1 MIKRLA
7 FLLMLAALAG
17 NLMVAQNQDPRLTA
31 QPRFTQKGQVAQ
43 AAQLALTPSDV
54 SRVVELA
61 DVVNYA
67 EFDNTLSVS
76 GTDTT
81 RTSEMS
87 GMPKLERIQGTDSV
101 RMSGLW
107 GLSGTLKATVDL
119 NRGAISII
127 PGQLAE
133 SSYGAVWAVS
143 FDPQTDKYSTSK
155 PIAGTIDTDGIT
167 LGPWGVF
174 VIGGEYSGAYFAL
187 LNGGSRL
194 AATNGKMSDYEFASD
209 QVTTYDVRIDQSA
222 DGSKV
227 RVANF
232 GGQKKAVTVN
242 LNPDGTAS
250 VAPQVVA
257 TSSKLGDLMCYRAD
271 WENEPG
277 MLQGNIGGTV
287 TASKITLGN
296 WGLFRRAAHATC
308 LVQNESSTI
317 TLASGD
323 FKLPAALSLDWT
335 GSGTVADPY
344 VITTSDQLRAF
355 CQQVN
360 GGNSYSGKHIAL
372 GADIDL
378 GDAQFDPIG
387 SAEHP
392 FSGHFDGRG
401 HSLTNVTISLGE
413 QPYGGIFGLA
423 DASSVIENLTTNG
436 VTISGMGSSLGG
448 LIGRS
453 SGRVNQVAVLNAQIT
468 HKGFIGGGVIGTYDG
483 PMLSGATFGGT
494 MSGMGDTGG
503 VLGNLKGNAHAT
515 GLATLP
521 GSKVNNDKGLYSTV
535 YKGIGGLVGATRR
548 SNETLTPT
556 LTDSHNMAAVTER
569 TGVGDAGGVV
579 GDVLTGTISKCYN
592 VGLIKGQSTVKTD
605 ASSITPGAVGGVAG
619 LLYGGAVT
627 DCYNANVVANTN
639 ESRYVG
645 GVIGSVVPPN
655 IITQNGVRTITFTST
670 VKRCYNSGEVLMQPA
685 SATMGVYGSTYS
697 DTIFTYCYFDRQ
709 MTRATQSS
717 IKAAI
722 PTAALVSG
730 TLPTGFGT
738 NWVASAGY
746 YPRLQGADGTA
757 DARVSAVPVLLADDE
772 TTDKVKSNFALGRAP
787 QVSWAVKSAG
797 TALAI
802 EGDSVKLKNAS
813 ATEVLTAFSG
823 NGPGKVVSLN
833 VLNPSL
839 FSGKGTATD
848 PYELKTADDWV
859 KLNDM
864 VVNHSQPF
872 EGDHFKQVADIDFAG
887 TSFNGVGIGG
897 NQQWAF
903 AGTLDGGNHS
913 ITGLNVKGTRAVGLL
928 GMIAKGGEVN
938 NLVLAE
944 GNTIAG
950 TDFVGS
956 LCGVNFG
963 HISNVVSRAK
973 VSAKQSN
980 AGGIVSLVQPGAV
993 VESCYYGG
1001 TVVADSSYAGGIA
1014 GQNGGTVRQSQNAG
1028 NIFAHTAAG
1037 GIAGTCGGGA
1047 ATIAGCI
1054 NSGNVTSSTLAGG
1067 LVGDLLGYAASLNH
1081 NINYGIVS
1089 CTGNDQRPGA
1099 LSGTAPAKGSVVSSN
1114 IYDAQLGFNGGTPA
1128 AQVEGYEGTLTRNL
1142 TTGKALAGWDKEP
1155 ISWAA
1160 GQYPV
1165 LKAFAGEDEAAS
1177 QSHMVVTFA
1186 DLETA
1191 DNFNSKAQLSAAD
1204 GLTWTLLHGKDYSV
1218 NGNILL
1224 HSVSQ
1229 PSVSTTD
1236 SLTATMGNVKRIIA
1250 LHSVPSAFKGS
1261 GTADDPYQIWN
1272 TTDMS
1277 NLAALV
1283 NGHNRNFKGY
1293 SFKVMADIDFKGT
1306 TYEPVGLEQNLFD
1319 AEFNGDGHKFT
1330 NLTYSNDSVEAVGLF
1345 GNVGSEGYIH
1355 DLNLASGSIKAS
1367 RFTAG
1372 FVGTL
1377 WGRMERCDNHAA
1389 ISTGTFGMAG
1399 IVAYVKQGANVEQC
1413 HNYGTL
1419 DGSRSFGACIA
1430 YQIDSAAVV
1439 RGCVNHAPMSG
1450 NDLSDLAGIAYYN
1463 YGTVDSCFNY
1473 ANITGS
1479 DNLAGIVLQTH
1490 ASSVVSRCVNRGNIK
1505 ADYTDVGGIICR
1517 TMRSKVPIQVT
1528 ECINEGQITGSG
1540 SQGGIIGRALP
1551 GIVISNCENHASVT
1565 CVDGKYV
1572 GGLVGELGAE
1582 PDKGTFAYTTLLT
1595 HSHNTGALSTQKG
1608 TAGGLVGLMHTGS
1621 MVALSVN
1628 EGTITGTGN
1637 AVGGIAGECNGEVA
1651 NSYNM
1656 APISLKNS
1664 TSAGGVAGKGNGSIS
1679 GSFNAGNLTVTDNIS
1694 TATAGGLVATGSFSL
1709 TGSYNLGTISAR
1721 NGIGGLAAQLSSD
1734 ASVNACYNAG
1744 RVALLPDTSVHEP
1757 KVGNLAAITALPLDD
1772 CCFDSTVNPE
1782 LLATGDSM
1790 AVALTTRQL
1799 TLRQFNGNYVLAEGF
1814 YPMSAAL
1821 ETDTLARW
1829 AAATVVPAE
1838 GDNLMNVTK
1847 PLALGDGSALWSTN
1861 ASFVTIMG
1869 NRAYTTA
1876 TGQATLTKR
1885 FGQYAR
1891 DVVINVKKASG
1902 LHGDVNH
1909 DGMLNV
1915 GDVTQLVNMILGTA
1929 TTDVNAADMNG
1940 DGVLNASDVTEE
1952 VNVIL
1957 SHSTFGPAYRASLKR

>member
-1 MIKRLA
+1 MLKRLT
-7 FLLMLAALAG
+7 FLFMLVTLLG
-17 NLMVAQNQDPRLTA
+17 NLMVAQSQDPRLAARPRLA
-31 QPRFTQKGQVAQ
+31 QQGEVAQ
-43 AAQLALTPSDV
+43 AARLVLTPSHV
-54 SRVVELA
+54 SRTVALA
-61 DVVNYA
+61 DEVTYA
-67 EFDNTLSVS
+67 EFDNSFKVS

-81 RTSEMS
+81 RTTEMS
-87 GMPKLERIQGTDSV
+87 GMAKLQRIAGTDSV
-101 RMSGLW
+101 RLSGLW

-119 NRGAISII
+119 GRGTISII

-133 SSYGAVWAVS
+133 SSYGPVWAVS
-143 FDPQTDKYSTSK
+143 FDPLTDKYSTSK
-155 PIAGTIDTDGIT
+155 PIAGTIDADGIT
-167 LGPWGVF
+167 LGAWGVF
-174 VIGGEYSGAYFAL
+174 VVGGDYSGAYFAL

-242 LNPDGTAS
+242 LNPDGSAS

-257 TSSKLGDLMCYRAD
+257 TSTKYGDFMCYRAD

-277 MLQGNIGGTV
+277 MLAGNIGGTV
-287 TASKITLGN
+287 AAGKITLGN

-308 LVQNESSTI
+308 TAQNESSTI
-317 TLASGD
+317 TLASGN
-323 FKLPAALSLDWT
+323 FRLPTALSLDWT
-335 GSGTVADPY
+335 GSGTAADPY
-344 VITTSDQLRAF
+344 VITTSSQLRAF
-355 CQQVN
+355 GQQVN

-372 GADIDL
+372 GADLDL
-378 GDAQFDPIG
+378 GDAEFDPIG
-387 SAEHP
+387 DAEHP

-401 HSLTNVTISLGE
+401 HSLNNVTISLGE

-423 DASSVIENLTTNG
+423 DASSVIENLTADD
-436 VTISGMGSSLGG
+436 VTVSGMGTSLGG

-453 SGRVNQVAVLNAQIT
+453 SGWVSQVAVLNAQIT
-468 HKGFIGGGVIGTYDG
+468 HQGFIGGGVIGIYDG

-521 GSKVNNDKGLYSTV
+521 GSKVNNNKGLYSTV
-535 YKGIGGLVGATRR
+535 YKGVGGLVGATRR
-548 SNETLTPT
+548 SNETLTPM

-592 VGLIKGQSTVKTD
+592 VGLIKGQSTVKTA

-619 LLYGGAVT
+619 LLYGGTVT
-627 DCYNANVVANTN
+627 DCYNANAVANNN

-685 SATMGVYGSTYS
+685 SATMGLYGSTYS
-697 DTIFTYCYFDRQ
+697 DTIFTHCYFDRQ
-709 MTRATQSS
+709 MTQSTQSA
-717 IKAAI
+717 IRAAL
-722 PTAALVSG
+722 PTATLVSG
-730 TLPTGFGT
+730 TLPTGFGA
-738 NWVASAGY
+738 NWVTSTGY
-746 YPRLQGADGTA
+746 YPRLQEAEGTA
-757 DARVSAVPVLLADDE
+757 DAWVSAVPVLLAGDE
-772 TTDKVKSNFALGRAP
+772 TTDKVKSNFALGQAP
-787 QVSWAVKSAG
+787 QVTWAVKSAG
-797 TALAI
+797 SALAI

-813 ATEVLTAFSG
+813 ATEVITAFSG

-833 VLNPSL
+833 VINPSL
-839 FSGKGTATD
+839 FSGKGTAAD
-848 PYELKTADDWV
+848 PYVLKTADDYV
-859 KLNDM
+859 QLNDM

-887 TSFNGVGIGG
+887 TAFNGVGTGG

-903 AGTLDGGNHS
+903 AGTLDGCGHS
-913 ITGLNVKGTRAVGLL
+913 ITGLNIKGTRAVGLL
-928 GMIAKGGEVN
+928 GMIAQGGEVS

-950 TDFVGS
+950 TYFVGS
-956 LCGVNFG
+956 LCGVSFG
-963 HISNVVSRAK
+963 KISNVVSRAK

-1014 GQNGGTVRQSQNAG
+1014 GQNGGTVNHCQNAG
-1028 NIFAHTAAG
+1028 NIIAHKAAG

-1099 LSGTAPAKGSVVSSN
+1099 MSGTVPGKGSAVSSN
-1114 IYDAQLGFNGGTPA
+1114 IYDAQLGFNGGTPGT
-1128 AQVEGYEGTLTRNL
+1128 QVEGYEGTLTRNL
-1142 TTGKALAGWDKEP
+1142 TAGKALAGWDKEP
-1155 ISWAA
+1155 ISWKA

-1165 LKAFAGEDEAAS
+1165 LEAFAAQSEAAA
-1177 QSHMVVTFA
+1177 QSRMVVTFA

-1191 DNFNSKAQLSAAD
+1191 DNFNSKALLGAAE

-1218 NGNILL
+1218 NGNTLL
-1224 HSVSQ
+1224 HSASQ
-1229 PSVSTTD
+1229 PNVSSTD
-1236 SLTATMGNVKRIIA
+1236 SLTATMGNVKRIVA
-1250 LHSVPSAFKGS
+1250 LHSVPSAFKGQ
-1261 GTADDPYQIWN
+1261 GTAEDPYQIWS
-1272 TTDMS
+1272 TTDMA
-1277 NLAALV
+1277 NLAAMV
-1283 NGHNRNFKGY
+1283 NGQNRNYKGY
-1293 SFKVMADIDFKGT
+1293 VFKVMADIDFKGT
-1306 TYEPVGLEQNLFD
+1306 AYEPVGSGQNLFD
-1319 AEFNGDGHKFT
+1319 AEFDGDGHKFS
-1330 NLTYSNDSVEAVGLF
+1330 NLTYSNDTVEAVGLF
-1345 GNVGSEGYIH
+1345 GNVGPEGYIH
-1355 DLNLASGSIKAS
+1355 DLSLASGSIKAS

-1372 FVGTL
+1372 FVGNL
-1377 WGRMERCDNHAA
+1377 WGRMERCENHAA

-1399 IVAYVKQGANVEQC
+1399 IVAYVRQGASVEQC

-1419 DGSRSFGACIA
+1419 DGNRSFGACIA

-1439 RGCVNHAPMSG
+1439 RGCANHAAVSG
-1450 NDLSDLAGIAYYN
+1450 NDLSDMAGIAYYN
-1463 YGTVDSCFNY
+1463 YGTVDSCYNY
-1473 ANITGS
+1473 ADITGS
-1479 DNLAGIVLQTH
+1479 DGLAGIVVQTR
-1490 ASSVVSRCVNRGNIK
+1490 ASSTVSRCVNRGRIR
-1505 ADYTDVGGIICR
+1505 ADYDNVGGIISR
-1517 TMRSKVPIQVT
+1517 TMRSKVPVQVT
-1528 ECINEGQITGSG
+1528 ACINEGQVIGSG
-1540 SQGGIIGRALP
+1540 SMGGIIGRALP

-1565 CVDGKYV
+1565 SVDGRYA

-1582 PDKGTFAYTTLLT
+1582 PGKDTFAYTTLLT
-1595 HSHNTGALSTQKG
+1595 RSHNTGALSTQMG
-1608 TAGGLVGLMHTGS
+1608 IAGGLVGQMHSGS
-1621 MVALSVN
+1621 VVELSVN
-1628 EGTITGTGN
+1628 EGAITGTGN
-1637 AVGGIAGECNGEVA
+1637 AVGGIAGQCDGKIA
-1651 NSYNM
+1651 GSYNM
-1656 APISLKNS
+1656 APVSLKKS
-1664 TSAGGVAGKGNGSIS
+1664 TSAGGVAGEGSGAIS
-1679 GSFNAGNLTVTDNIS
+1679 GSFNAGNVTVSDNIS
-1694 TATAGGLVATGSFSL
+1694 PTTAGGLVATGDFSL

-1721 NGIGGLAAQLSSD
+1721 NGIGGLAAQLSSN

-1744 RVALLPDTSVHEP
+1744 QVALLPDTSVHEP
-1757 KVGNLAAITALPLDD
+1757 KVGNLAAITALPLAD
-1772 CCFDSTVNPE
+1772 CCFDATVNPE
-1782 LLATGDSM
+1782 IVATGDSM
-1790 AVALTTRQL
+1790 AVGLTTREL
-1799 TLRQFNGNYVLAEGF
+1799 TLRQLSGNYVLAEGF

-1821 ETDTLARW
+1821 ASDSLARW

-1838 GDNLMNVTK
+1838 GDDLMHVTK
-1847 PLALGDGSALWSTN
+1847 PFALGDGAALWSTN

-1885 FGQYAR
+1885 FAGYAR
-1891 DVVINVKKASG
+1891 DYEIHVTKASG
-1902 LHGDVNH
+1902 LLGDVNH
-1909 DGMLNV
+1909 DGKLNV
-1915 GDVTQLVNMILGTA
+1915 GDVTELVNMILGIAA
-1929 TTDVNAADMNG
+1929 TDMNAADMNG
-1940 DGVLNASDVTEE
+1940 DGVLNSSDVTEE

-1957 SHSTFGPAYRASLKR
+1957 SNPTYGPAYRAAIEK